1 MPISPT
7 FVVRFLQLV
16 SERKFT
22 EAERVLERLK
32 EKVPK
37 TEWNEGYLQA
47 LSGIL
52 LTQKTKD
59 QYAFLSNINFSDK
72 SEVRKYRLEFLQY
85 AKDGLHADY
94 DRGFFSAWAEYMRI
108 SLKRKPVEQKT

>member
-1 MPISPT
+1 VPISPI
-7 FVVRFLQLV
+7 FVARFLQLV
-16 SERKFT
+16 SDRKFT
-22 EAERVLERLK
+22 EAERVLERLE

-37 TEWNEGYLQA
+37 TEWNKGYLTA

-59 QYAFLSNINFSDK
+59 EYTFLSNLDFNNR
-72 SEVRKYRLEFLQY
+72 SEVRKYRLEFLQS
-85 AKDGLHADY
+85 AKDELHSDY

-108 SLKRKPVEQKT
+108 SLKRKPIEE